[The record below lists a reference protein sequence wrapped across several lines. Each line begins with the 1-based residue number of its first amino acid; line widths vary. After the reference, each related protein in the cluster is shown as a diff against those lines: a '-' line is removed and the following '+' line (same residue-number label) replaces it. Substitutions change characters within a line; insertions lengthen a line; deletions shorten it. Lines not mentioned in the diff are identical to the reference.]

1 MADRELLALRDEIAL
16 VDTRLSQLLSGL
28 DTGETDA
35 LWERLHEAYQEVRAG
50 WEAND
55 GKVVLAAL
63 ESIGQIIEAGGKQG
77 VIWEEIYVILEQ
89 RRRLVESERKRLV
102 AMQQMITAEQAM
114 AMLARIQQV
123 IVEHIDDRNVLSSI
137 VAEFKRLSTVE
148 PGEWS

>member
-28 DTGETDA
+28 ETGETDA
-35 LWERLHEAYQEVRAG
+35 LWGRLYEAYVELQAG
-50 WEAND
+50 WQAND
-55 GKVVLAAL
+55 GKIMLAAL
-63 ESIGQIIEAGGKQG
+63 ERMGQIIEAGGSQRDVWG
-77 VIWEEIYVILEQ
+77 EVYVILEQ

-102 AMQQMITAEQAM
+102 AMQQMITAEQAI

-123 IVEHIDDRNVLSSI
+123 IVETVDDRNVLSSI
-137 VAEFKRLSTVE
+137 IAEFKRLSTIE